1 MGEPSPQLDS
11 YWEETYDLPT
21 RIPKWQ
27 ADKLDQPTIQF
38 PSGSGDYVVLLDVFH
53 SMHCLNEIRKEL
65 HPDYYGPYHVRMNTT
80 EEIAKMHLGEFAS
93 SLAIFLEQRPRAP

>member
-1 MGEPSPQLDS
+1 MGEPSPKLDS

-38 PSGSGDYVVLLDVFH
+38 PSHSGDYVVLLDVFH
-53 SMHCLNEIRKEL
+53 SMHCLNEIRKAL
-65 HPDYYGPYHVRMNTT
+65 HPTYYPPYHVRMNTT
-80 EEIAKMHLGEFAS
+80 EKIATMHLGKS
-93 SLAIFLEQRPRAP
+93 